1 MFTVLFSGILF
12 HFFFLKTLP
21 LFVYLVSS
29 FLFSVSEKNKRAAS
43 TVLAH
48 GTLPKLFQAS
58 PLRSDVTPVLTVA
71 PGAAEPHQASPLHS
85 NVTPVLTAAPGAAE
99 PCLSFVTH
107 LYSSCSSWL
116 LGPSCTDLLLV
127 HGICHASSTTGPL
140 HILCPCLE
148 CPSFGCPHGSHLTS
162 LGPLILPERTFLR
175 TPSETP
181 PLCPLHP
188 ALSFSMALTTA

>member
-1 MFTVLFSGILF
+1 MFTVLLGGILF

-21 LFVYLVSS
+21 LCVYLVSS

-58 PLRSDVTPVLTVA
+58 PLRSD
-71 PGAAEPHQASPLHS
+71 
-85 NVTPVLTAAPGAAE
+85 VTPVLTAAPGAAE